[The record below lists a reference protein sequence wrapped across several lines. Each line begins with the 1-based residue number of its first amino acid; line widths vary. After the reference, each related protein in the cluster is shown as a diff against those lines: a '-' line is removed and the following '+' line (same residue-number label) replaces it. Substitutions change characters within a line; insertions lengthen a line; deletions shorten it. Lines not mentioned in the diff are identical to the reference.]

1 MIALDRYLQTY
12 LPASFL
18 SLDPTKAGDTAQWP
32 ESGSWK
38 SLDRI
43 ELTLEET
50 NLLIDS
56 LESMPYS
63 GSDLLLEPSIPEFS
77 LLVRTT
83 TPCTMSNVIC
93 FKRTVFSQQEH
104 VEQTNGLTTTMI
116 PLLDAF
122 FQTDQ
127 HQDNPDA
134 IISIGRIVCD
144 KDGKGFSA
152 TYSSPLMQDQLK
164 LSLMRS
170 EEGKPV
176 DMRDQAR
183 GVKLMY
189 LAIQYALRHR
199 PTVFSVSTE
208 TISVKTTRKH
218 GGKSRRKVKAI
229 RVLRINPTH
238 LTSESQEPRKI
249 GCPCWGVIGHYRTTK
264 SNKQV
269 WVKPHLKGKHRDKPN
284 TYQAKQYVIQTGDMQ

>member
-1 MIALDRYLQTY
+1 MIALDSCLQTY

-18 SLDPTKAGDTAQWP
+18 SLDPIKAGDKARWP

-38 SLDRI
+38 SMDRI

-77 LLVRTT
+77 LLVHTT
-83 TPCTMSNVIC
+83 TPCTMSNVVC

-104 VEQTNGLTTTMI
+104 IEQKNSLITTMI
-116 PLLDAF
+116 PLLDAY
-122 FQTDQ
+122 FQVDQ
-127 HQDNPDA
+127 HQKNPDA
-134 IISIGRIVCD
+134 IISIGQIVYD
-144 KDGKGFSA
+144 QDGKSFSA
-152 TYSSPLMQDQLK
+152 TYSNPIMQNQLK
-164 LSLMRS
+164 LSLVLS

-176 DMRDQAR
+176 DLREQAR
-183 GVKLMY
+183 GIKLMY
-189 LAIQYALRHR
+189 LAIQYSLRHR

-208 TISVKTTRKH
+208 NVLVTTPRKH

-229 RVLRINPTH
+229 RVLRIDPEQLRSSSH
-238 LTSESQEPRKI
+238 EPRKI
-249 GCPCWGVIGHYRTTK
+249 ACPCWGVMGHYRMTK

-269 WVKPHLKGKHRDKPN
+269 WIKPHLKGKHRDNPDA
-284 TYQAKQYVIQTGDMQ
+284 YQAKQYVIQAGGME

>member
-1 MIALDRYLQTY
+1 MIELDRYLQTY

-18 SLDPTKAGDTAQWP
+18 SLDPTKAGVTAQWP

-43 ELTLEET
+43 ELTLGET

-56 LESMPYS
+56 LESMPYT

-77 LLVRTT
+77 LLVHTT

-93 FKRTVFSQQEH
+93 FKQTMFSQQEH
-104 VEQTNGLTTTMI
+104 VDQTNGLTTTMI
-116 PLLDAF
+116 PIIDAF

-127 HQDNPDA
+127 HQDNLDA
-134 IISIGRIVCD
+134 IISIGRTVFD
-144 KDGKGFSA
+144 KNGKGFSA
-152 TYSSPLMQDQLK
+152 TYSNPIMQNQLK

-176 DMRDQAR
+176 DIRDQAR
-183 GVKLMY
+183 GIKLMY

-208 TISVKTTRKH
+208 NVVVKIPRKH
-218 GGKSRRKVKAI
+218 GGKSRRKIKAI
-229 RVLRINPTH
+229 KVLRINPKH
-238 LTSESQEPRKI
+238 LSSESLEPRKI
-249 GCPCWGVIGHYRTTK
+249 ACPCWGVMGHYRTTK

-269 WVKPHLKGKHRDKPN
+269 WVKPHLKGKHRDN
-284 TYQAKQYVIQTGDMQ
+284 LNAYQAKQYVIQTGDMQ